1 MSNPVIFA
9 RGPAGLFSTGRDK
22 LNEAAAK
29 AGKTIPK
36 AGLFPWRIAGR
47 GDLFQKETRWMVR
60 PLGAGGFIAAKAAAG
75 ARTEAV
81 PMKGVVEWMNRKQR
95 FAAVCFAALMAFPLG
110 WGTPARAL
118 ERPDVGPAPNMLA
131 AVGHTV
137 GLKLFSEGILV
148 VGISELETKEG
159 QTVVPAKAAGLKVG
173 DLILRCNG
181 VDVES
186 TEHFQDLVRLDE
198 DGVVDLQVR
207 RGGQAIRLTAESV
220 TGADGVRRLGA
231 WVRDSLAGIGTMTF
245 YDPVSGVFGALGHGV
260 NDTDT
265 DQLLAL
271 DSGAIMSS
279 TVKAVKPGRAGDPGE
294 LKGNFDLTAD
304 LGSLYANTDQGVFGT
319 ISSCGLVEDL
329 ELLPVAAPG
338 QVRKG
343 EAVILS
349 NISGDAVEAYQV
361 QLSRLDLEGGSVRN
375 MVVRVT
381 DQRLLEV
388 TGGIVQGM
396 SGSPILQD
404 GRIVGAVT
412 HVMVDDPTCGYGIY
426 IGNMLK
432 QAYH

>member
-1 MSNPVIFA
+1 M
-9 RGPAGLFSTGRDK
+9 RRK
-22 LNEAAAK
+22 
-29 AGKTIPK
+29 
-36 AGLFPWRIAGR
+36 RR
-47 GDLFQKETRWMVR
+47 
-60 PLGAGGFIAAKAAAG
+60 LGELLI
-75 ARTEAV
+75 EIL
-81 PMKGVVEWMNRKQR
+81 MKGVVEWMNRIQR
-95 FAAVCFAALMAFPLG
+95 FAAVCFAALIAFPLG
-110 WGTPARAL
+110 WRTPALAL
-118 ERPDVGPAPNMLA
+118 EKPSVGSAPKTLV

-148 VGISELETKEG
+148 VGISELETTEG
-159 QTVVPAKAAGLKVG
+159 RTVVPAKAAGLKVG
-173 DLILRCNG
+173 DLILQCNG

-220 TGADGVRRLGA
+220 TGSDGVRRLGA

-245 YDPVSGVFGALGHGV
+245 YDPASGVFGALGHGV

-265 DQLLAL
+265 NQLLSL
-271 DSGAIMSS
+271 DSGAIMPS

-294 LKGNFDLTAD
+294 LKGNFDLAAD
-304 LGSLYANTDQGVFGT
+304 LGSLYANTEQGVFGT
-319 ISSCGLVEDL
+319 MESCALVEGL
-329 ELLPVAAPG
+329 KPMPVAAPG
-338 QVRKG
+338 EVRKG

-349 NISGDAVEAYQV
+349 NVSGDRVEAYAV
-361 QLSRLDLEGGSVRN
+361 QLSRLDLEGGSARN
-375 MVVRVT
+375 MVVRVV
-381 DQRLLEV
+381 DQRLLDA

-426 IGNMLK
+426 IGNMLA
-432 QAYH
+432 QAYD